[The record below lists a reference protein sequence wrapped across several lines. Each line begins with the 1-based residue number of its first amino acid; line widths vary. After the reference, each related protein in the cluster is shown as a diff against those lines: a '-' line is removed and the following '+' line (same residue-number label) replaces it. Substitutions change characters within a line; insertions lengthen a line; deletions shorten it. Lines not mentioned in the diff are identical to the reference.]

1 MKKIWCIRHGTALHN
16 FLFKKIGTK
25 AYTLPIYRDTCLLEE
40 GHQQSN
46 ELSKS
51 WKEKN
56 EIEIVF
62 VSPLTRTLQT
72 ARNIFQNIKM
82 IANDDIMEYPQSL
95 DYCNKRREKSLLQ
108 IEFPNVTYNIPEES
122 NWGNT
127 ETLFDLKKRSDNF
140 KEMLR
145 KIPEKNICVVSH
157 SSFLKEFLFGE
168 VGNRNEEIDH
178 CAPILFNLNSSTP

>member
-1 MKKIWCIRHGTALHN
+1 
-16 FLFKKIGTK
+16 
-25 AYTLPIYRDTCLLEE
+25 
-40 GHQQSN
+40 
-46 ELSKS
+46 
-51 WKEKN
+51 
-56 EIEIVF
+56 
-62 VSPLTRTLQT
+62 
-72 ARNIFQNIKM
+72 M

-108 IEFPNVTYNIPEES
+108 IEFNNVIFDIPEES

-145 KIPEKNICVVSH
+145 KRPEKNICVVSH

-178 CAPILFNLNSSTP
+178 CSPILFNLNS